1 MSSSESNSNSVQ
13 QKVTKEFR
21 NKVLK
26 WVQIDDTVRELR
38 AKTREL
44 TKEKKQHEQFILTY
58 LEEVEEKSIAIRDG
72 NLRRSVSK
80 TKAPLKKQT
89 IHKALTELVGDSN
102 KASVMTEHI
111 IKSRP
116 TVERVN
122 LKRTKFRGPKKKT
135 NV

>member
-1 MSSSESNSNSVQ
+1 MSSSDTVDNQVQ

-26 WVQIDDTVRELR
+26 WVELDDTVRALR
-38 AKTREL
+38 AKTREI
-44 TKEKKQHEQFILTY
+44 TKEKKQHEEFILSY
-58 LEEVEEKSIAIRDG
+58 LEEVEEKSIAIKDG

-80 TKAPLKKQT
+80 TKAPLKKQI
-89 IHKALTELVGDSN
+89 IHKALTELTGDSN
-102 KASVMTEHI
+102 KASLMTEHI

-122 LKRTKFRGPKKKT
+122 LKRTKLRGPRKKK
-135 NV
+135 N